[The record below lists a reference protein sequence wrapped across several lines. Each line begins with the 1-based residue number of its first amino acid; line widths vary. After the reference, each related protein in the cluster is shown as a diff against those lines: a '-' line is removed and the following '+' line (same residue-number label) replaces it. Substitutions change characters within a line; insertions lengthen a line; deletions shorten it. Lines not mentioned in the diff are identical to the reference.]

1 LKLLKFA
8 AIDIGTNAVR
18 LLFTNVIEDGQEVL
32 FKKSSIIR
40 VPVRLGTDVFTNGKI
55 SDLSI
60 EKLTKT
66 MIAFKNLMSVQDVVK
81 YRACA
86 TSAMREAENGSTV
99 IKKVKKESGI
109 TIEIIDGKTEA
120 NIIFNN
126 RIDELLDT
134 KHSYMYVDI
143 GGGSTEITLFS
154 NSSIMASQSFNI
166 GTIRLLNKTYS
177 MNELGSLK
185 KFLTEI
191 KKSYK
196 NIELIGSGGNINKLL
211 KLSGKKEGKPLPV
224 KTIKTVSDN
233 IKSYSYDDRIK
244 ILGLNP
250 DRADVIVHA
259 SDLLFKIIKWSGTK
273 EIIVPKMGIADG
285 IVKQIYF
292 DYHRN
297 GK

>member
-1 LKLLKFA
+1 MKLLKFA

-18 LLFTNVIEDGQEVL
+18 LLFTNVIEDGHEVF

-66 MIAFKNLMSVQDVVK
+66 MVAFKNLMSVQDVVK
-81 YRACA
+81 FRACA
-86 TSAMREAENGSTV
+86 TSAMREAENGNKV
-99 IKKVKKESGI
+99 IQKVKKESGI
-109 TIEIIDGKTEA
+109 TIEVIDGKTEA

-154 NSSIMASQSFNI
+154 NSAIVASHSFNI
-166 GTIRLLNKTYS
+166 GTIRLLNNTYS
-177 MNELGSLK
+177 LNELSSLK
-185 KFLTEI
+185 KFLIDI
-191 KKSYK
+191 KKTYK

-224 KTIKTVSDN
+224 KAIKTVSDN

-259 SDLLFKIIKWSGTK
+259 SDLLFKIIKWSGAK

-292 DYHRN
+292 DYRQN